1 MHRRALLKGAASSL
15 VIAVMRPPAAGRADA
30 AQLRIDIEVFSLT
43 PDQLPEQ
50 AQLALKRL
58 RRETALAGGEAEK
71 AAEQL
76 RRLEG
81 QQVWGMG
88 RFSRETEEGVPIV
101 VRTGRRRRQAPAF
114 GLTLT
119 PTLLNGT
126 IDVEAEL
133 RTGKPRAGVCEPL
146 VRNFHVKVPVGSYAA
161 FWLIAE
167 EADQRDSVVIA
178 RFHPSE

>member
-1 MHRRALLKGAASSL
+1 MAL
-15 VIAVMRPPAAGRADA
+15 MCPPTAGRAAA
-30 AQLRIDIEVFSLT
+30 AQLRIDVEVFSLT
-43 PDQLPEQ
+43 TDQLPEQ
-50 AQLALKRL
+50 TQLALKRL
-58 RRETALAGGEAEK
+58 QRETALAGAEAEK

-81 QQVWGMG
+81 QQIQGTG
-88 RFSRETEEGVPIV
+88 RFSRETEDGVPIV
-101 VRTGRRRRQAPAF
+101 VRVGRRRRRPAPSF

-119 PTLLNGT
+119 PTLVNGT
-126 IDVEAEL
+126 IEVEAEL
-133 RTGKPRAGVCEPL
+133 RTGKPRTGACEPL